1 MKYMVWIIGL
11 LLGGLSV
18 SGASEP
24 HNVVATTGMIAD
36 LVRHVGGE
44 RVEVAQIVP
53 AGGDPH
59 SYTPTRRDVLR
70 LSQADIIFYNGLLLE
85 GRMGDIIGRMRQRG
99 KPVHAVAEIIQGQ
112 GDFVLTDEDDEYD
125 PHLWMDVGGWIRA
138 LHVVRDALIEFDPA
152 AKDYFAT
159 NAAAYQ
165 KDLEQLDAYIRSI
178 VATIP
183 EDRRIL
189 VTAHDAFGYFGRAYG
204 VEVHAVQ
211 GLSTESEA
219 GLQDIERLV
228 RFLVERQISA
238 VFVETSVADRNV
250 LAVVE
255 GVRARGG
262 NVIIG
267 GELFSDAMGPSGTY
281 EGTYIGMLDHNATTI
296 VRALGGDAPE
306 KGMQGRLGH
315 ASR

>member
-44 RVEVAQIVP
+44 RVEVVKIVP

-99 KPVHAVAEIIQGQ
+99 KPVHAVAEIIRGQ

-125 PHLWMDVGGWIRA
+125 PHLWMDVRGWIRA

-204 VEVHAVQ
+204 VEVHAIQ